1 MASRRSRQ
9 RAQARPWDQ
18 QRHPIQDLG
27 DDYEDDFDIQHQY
40 ARDLFEPEQ
49 AAQQKG
55 QQQ

>member
-1 MASRRSRQ
+1 MRRRDIRQ
-9 RAQARPWDQ
+9 QRNAKQS

-40 ARDLFEPEQ
+40 ARDLLEHEQ
-49 AAQQKG
+49 AARQER